1 MKMKKSFKTIVTLL
15 TLSCFSLINAQV
27 KLTPSYWEKSDEP
40 SIPAMG
46 SRIIQPNFYLNFK
59 LNVLEIKA
67 KLQNASLKSDA
78 NPTGILIDIP
88 HPDGKFY
95 EYQVFLNTTMHPG
108 LQATFPEIRSYDAIA
123 TNHSGNTVKL
133 DLTPQGFHAMILSP
147 TESTI
152 FIDPYSFGG
161 GDIENYIVYFK
172 KDFKTD
178 KIFDCA
184 FTSES
189 NSIDVGQDDI
199 TPKSFGTCELRT
211 YRLALSASGE
221 YTTFQGGTVALAQA
235 AQVTTMNR
243 VNGVYE
249 RDMAITMVIIPNNN
263 LLIYT
268 NSATDP
274 FTNGTPNSM
283 ITENQTAVNGAIG
296 SSNYDIG
303 HVFGTNSGGLAGLG
317 VVCGS
322 QKARGVTGSGAPVG
336 DAFDIDYVAHEMG
349 HQFSGNHSFNNSC
362 SGNRN
367 NNTAVEPGSGTT
379 IMGYAGICAPDIQAH
394 SDDHFHGKSLQEIG
408 AFITGASHTCPVKT
422 PLSNTAPSI
431 SSTVGTVTI
440 PANTP
445 FALTAVASDNDGNT
459 LTYCWEQLNNEIS
472 TQAPVASATGG
483 PNFRSITPSTSP
495 TRYFPTIAS
504 QLANGPFTW
513 EVIPSVSRTMN
524 FRVTVRDNA
533 VGGGCNDNEDITVTT
548 TSTAGPFIVNYPSL
562 TGISWAVGDTRTV
575 TWSVANTDVA
585 PVACA
590 NVNIMLSVDGGATFT
605 TLLSNTPNDGSQ
617 NIVVPNSVTTT
628 AIIMV
633 ICENG
638 TFFDI
643 SNNFF
648 AITNGVSC
656 NGPSLPVLA
665 GNNTMCAGGSATLT
679 LTGGS
684 LNDATD
690 WHWYTGSCGGTAVGT
705 GTSITVNTP
714 GIYYVRGEGGC
725 VTSGNCSTVNLQI
738 QTIVNTVVV
747 SGTQMTANQSSA
759 TYQWIDCANGNA
771 IITGQTNQS
780 YIATVDGQYAVIITR
795 NGCTDT
801 SNCITIN
808 SAGLNDLDLLNVQ
821 LYPNPVTSTLTVDFG
836 QQISLEAI
844 ELTDALGRVVQVFK
858 NFKGNQMQIDL
869 SKESDGV
876 YFLNFNQAQD
886 SKTLR
891 IIKQ

>member
-1 MKMKKSFKTIVTLL
+1 MNKSFKTISVFFA
-15 TLSCFSLINAQV
+15 LSCFTWTNAQM
-27 KLTPSYWEKSDEP
+27 KATPSYWGKINEP
-40 SIPAMG
+40 TVPAMAT
-46 SRIIQPNFYLNFK
+46 RIIQPNVYLNFQ
-59 LNVLEIKA
+59 LNVDELKD
-67 KLQNASLKSDA
+67 KLQNAKLKTDS
-78 NPTGILIDIP
+78 NPTEILIALP
-88 HPDGKFY
+88 HPDGQFY

-123 TNHSGNTVKL
+123 TNQSGNTVKL
-133 DLTPQGFHAMILSP
+133 DITPQGFHAMILSP

-161 GDIENYIVYFK
+161 GDISNYIVYYK

-178 KIFDCA
+178 KIFDCS
-184 FTSES
+184 FVSEEG
-189 NSIDVGQDDI
+189 SIDVGQEDF
-199 TPKSFGTCELRT
+199 TPKAFGTCELRT
-211 YRLALSASGE
+211 YRLALSATGE

-249 RDMAITMVIIPNNN
+249 RDMAITMVIIPNND

-268 NSATDP
+268 NSASDP

-283 ITENQTAVNGAIG
+283 ITQNQTAVNNAIG

-317 VVCGS
+317 VVCGT

-379 IMGYAGICAPDIQAH
+379 IMGYAGICAPDIQSN
-394 SDDHFHGKSLQEIG
+394 SDDHFHGRNLQEIG

-422 PLSNTAPSI
+422 PLNNTAPSI

-445 FALTAVASDNDGNT
+445 FALTAIATDTDGNT
-459 LTYCWEQLNNEIS
+459 LTYCWEQINNEIS
-472 TQAPVASATGG
+472 TQAPVASSTGG

-504 QLANGPFTW
+504 QMTNGPFTW

-533 VGGGCNDNEDITVTT
+533 VGGGCNDHDDVTVNT

-590 NVNIMLSVDGGATFT
+590 NVNIMLSVDGGETFT

-617 NIVVPNSVTTT
+617 DILVPNSVTTT

-648 AITNGVSC
+648 EITTGVSC

-665 GNNTMCAGGSATLT
+665 GNNTMCLGGSATLT
-679 LTGGS
+679 ITGGS

-690 WHWYTGSCGGTAVGT
+690 WHWYTGSCGGTPVGT
-705 GTSITVNTP
+705 GISITASSP

-725 VTSGNCSTVNLQI
+725 VTPGNCSTVNLQI

-747 SGTQMTANQSSA
+747 SGMQMTANQSSA
-759 TYQWIDCANGNA
+759 TYQWIDCKNGNA
-771 IITGQTNQS
+771 LINGATAQS
-780 YIATVDGQYAVIITR
+780 YTAPNDGEYAVIITR
-795 NGCTDT
+795 NGCSDT

-808 SAGLNDLDLLNVQ
+808 NADIENLNLVNVQ
-821 LYPNPVTSTLTVDFG
+821 LYPNPVVSILTVDFG
-836 QQISLEAI
+836 QPINLDVI
-844 ELTDALGRVVQVFK
+844 ELTDALGRIIQTFK
-858 NFKGNQMQIDL
+858 NFNGNQIHIDL
-869 SKESDGV
+869 EKESDGV
-876 YFLNFNQAQD
+876 YFLNLNLDQNT
-886 SKTLR
+886 KTLR

>member
-1 MKMKKSFKTIVTLL
+1 MNKSFKTIAVFFA
-15 TLSCFSLINAQV
+15 LSCFTWTNAQMKV
-27 KLTPSYWEKSDEP
+27 TPSYWGKTEDP
-40 SIPAMG
+40 AVPAMAT
-46 SRIIQPNFYLNFK
+46 RIIQPNVYLNYQ
-59 LNVLEIKA
+59 LNVDELKY
-67 KLQNASLKSDA
+67 KLQNANLKTDS
-78 NPTGILIDIP
+78 NPTEILIALP
-88 HPDGKFY
+88 HPDGQFY

-108 LQATFPEIRSYDAIA
+108 LQANFPEIRSYDAIA
-123 TNHSGNTVKL
+123 TNQSGNTVKL
-133 DLTPQGFHAMILSP
+133 DITPQGFHAMILSP

-161 GDIENYIVYFK
+161 GDISNYIVYYK

-178 KIFDCA
+178 KVFDCA
-184 FTSES
+184 FVSEE
-189 NSIDVGQDDI
+189 NSINVGQEDL
-199 TPKSFGTCELRT
+199 TPKAFGTCELRT

-221 YTTFQGGTVALAQA
+221 YTAFQGGTVALAQA

-283 ITENQTAVNGAIG
+283 ITENQTAVNAAIG
-296 SSNYDIG
+296 NSNYDIG

-317 VVCGS
+317 VVCGT
-322 QKARGVTGSGAPVG
+322 QKARGVTGSSAPVG

-394 SDDHFHGKSLQEIG
+394 SDDHFHGRNLQEIG

-422 PLSNTAPSI
+422 PLNNTAPSI
-431 SSTVGTVTI
+431 SSTAGTVTI

-445 FALTAVASDNDGNT
+445 FALTAIATDNDGNT
-459 LTYCWEQLNNEIS
+459 LTYCWEQINNEIS
-472 TQAPVASATGG
+472 TQAPVASSTGG

-495 TRYFPTIAS
+495 TRYFPAIAS
-504 QLANGPFTW
+504 QMSNGPFTW

-533 VGGGCNDNEDITVTT
+533 VGGGCNDHDDVTVTT

-562 TGISWAVGDTRTV
+562 TGISWSVGDTRTV
-575 TWSVANTDVA
+575 TWSVANTNVA

-590 NVNIMLSVDGGATFT
+590 NVNIMLSVDGGVTFT
-605 TLLSNTPNDGSQ
+605 TILSNTPNDGSQ
-617 NIVVPNSVTTT
+617 DVTVPNSVTTT

-648 AITNGVSC
+648 EITTGVSC
-656 NGPSLPVLA
+656 NAPSLPVLA
-665 GNNTMCAGGSATLT
+665 GNNTMCLGGSATLT
-679 LTGGS
+679 ITGGS
-684 LNDATD
+684 LNDATN
-690 WHWYTGSCGGTAVGT
+690 WHWYTGNCGGTPIGT
-705 GTSITVNTP
+705 GISITASSP

-725 VTSGNCSTVNLQI
+725 VTPGNCSTVNLQI

-747 SGTQMTANQSSA
+747 SGMQMTANQSSA
-759 TYQWIDCANGNA
+759 TYQWIDCKNGNA
-771 IITGQTNQS
+771 LITGATAQS
-780 YIATVDGQYAVIITR
+780 YVAPNDGEYAVIITR

-801 SNCITIN
+801 SNCITISN
-808 SAGLNDLDLLNVQ
+808 AGTEDLNLVNVQ
-821 LYPNPVTSTLTVDFG
+821 LYPNPVASILTVDFG
-836 QQISLEAI
+836 QPINLDVI
-844 ELTDALGRVVQVFK
+844 ELTDALGRIIQTFK
-858 NFKGNQMQIDL
+858 NFNGNQIQIDL
-869 SKESDGV
+869 AKESDGV
-876 YFLNFNQAQD
+876 YFLNLNYDQN